1 VFELHPRWQ
10 LLEVSHRCFC
20 LTEPRQCDV
29 LQNRRQYLSARLARL
44 TSCSELSSDTAG
56 KLPTNGVRHP
66 YSHCCYV
73 IDREPMLIL
82 SEFQIEFTLPAV
94 TAMLALLHLH
104 PSLERRLLS
113 GNELLAESLGVP
125 FPPNTVVPATD
136 YIDSF
141 GNRCSR
147 FLAPAGHLRLSGS
160 NIIEADPFP
169 DVQYPDAEQMPIED
183 LPSDVLQFLLPS
195 RYCEVDQFGAIA
207 HNQFGSAK
215 PGWERAVAI
224 RDWVHDKVTFN
235 YNAARPTKTSTD
247 VFIERIGV
255 CRDFQHLAITLTRCM
270 NIPARY
276 VTGYIGDIRHPF
288 SGPGDFS
295 AWYQVFLEGRWIDLD
310 ARHNYPRLG
319 RVLMATGRD
328 AADVA
333 ITTSFG
339 AANLVR
345 FHVESNEIDVDGNK
359 VPLPL
364 HASEAS
370 NPVAAQSEVNTPTQ
384 TNPSMSSPAQTQS
397 ATS

>member
-1 VFELHPRWQ
+1 
-10 LLEVSHRCFC
+10 
-20 LTEPRQCDV
+20 
-29 LQNRRQYLSARLARL
+29 
-44 TSCSELSSDTAG
+44 
-56 KLPTNGVRHP
+56 
-66 YSHCCYV
+66 
-73 IDREPMLIL
+73 
-82 SEFQIEFTLPAV
+82 
-94 TAMLALLHLH
+94 
-104 PSLERRLLS
+104 
-113 GNELLAESLGVP
+113 
-125 FPPNTVVPATD
+125 VPATD

-141 GNRCSR
+141 GNRCAR

-160 NIIEADPFP
+160 NVIEADSFP
-169 DVQYPDAEQMPIED
+169 DVEYPDAAQMPVED
-183 LPSDVLQFLLPS
+183 LPAEVLRFLLPS

-207 HNQFGSAK
+207 HSQFASTRT
-215 PGWERAVAI
+215 GWERAVAI
-224 RDWVHDKVTFN
+224 RDWVHEKVTFN

-276 VTGYIGDIRHPF
+276 VTGYIGDIRQPY

-319 RVLMATGRD
+319 RILMATGRD

-339 AANLVR
+339 AANLVK
-345 FHVESNEIDVDGNK
+345 FYVESNEIDTDLNK
-359 VPLPL
+359 VPLPQ
-364 HASEAS
+364 HATDTTDS
-370 NPVAAQSEVNTPTQ
+370 VTAQSEANTPTQ
-384 TNPSMSSPAQTQS
+384 TNPRMSSPAQTQS